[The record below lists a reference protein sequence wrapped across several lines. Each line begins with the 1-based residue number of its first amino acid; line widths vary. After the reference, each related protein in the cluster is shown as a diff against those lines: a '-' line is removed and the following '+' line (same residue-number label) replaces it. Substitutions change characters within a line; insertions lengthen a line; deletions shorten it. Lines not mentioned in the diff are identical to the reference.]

1 MQYDKIWFGL
11 TLTGGNA
18 ERGGMELGSADYAL
32 IGGDLRHWDNIAN
45 RLAYH
50 GFQSE

>member
-1 MQYDKIWFGL
+1 MTKLISSYINGWV
-11 TLTGGNA
+11 GNA

-32 IGGDLRHWDNIAN
+32 IGGDLRHWDNIAD